1 MEEEK
6 VILVNENDEQVGLMP
21 KMEAHERALLHRAFS
36 VFIFNDE
43 NELMLQ
49 QRGS

>member
-6 VILVNENDEQVGLMP
+6 VILVTPKDEPIGLMP
-21 KMEAHERALLHRAFS
+21 KMEALQKAVLHRAFS
-36 VFIFNDE
+36 VFVINSK

-49 QRGS
+49 HIF